1 MAADQRIV
9 IENCSIATVDA
20 HDTEYADGYVV
31 IVGNRIESLGAGRA
45 PEGLENVVRR
55 IDATGHL
62 VTPGLVNTHHHYYQW
77 ITRGLATDHNLFNW
91 LVALYP
97 TWARIDEPMVYAAAQ
112 GSLAMMAR
120 GGVTTAMDHHY
131 VFPRDSGDLSGA
143 IIRAARET
151 GVRFTLARGSMDRSE
166 KDGGL
171 PPDFAVE
178 TLEGALTATEATVK
192 EHHDPSFDAMT
203 QVAVAPC
210 SPFSVSTELL
220 RQGAELARRLGV
232 RLHTHGSETVEE
244 EQFCKELFGMGPTD
258 YFESTGWLG
267 EDVWMA
273 HCVHMNDSDI
283 AAFARTK
290 TGVAHC
296 PSSNARLAAGIARVP
311 DMLAAGVPV
320 GLGVDGTASNESGEL
335 HTELRNA
342 LLINRLGAH
351 KEAALN
357 ARQALRLGTYGGA
370 QVLGRA
376 SQIGSLEPGKL
387 ADLVLWKLDTLAHA
401 SIADPVTALVFGAA
415 APVTASF
422 VNGRQIVEAGRLL
435 HVDED
440 AIARATGAEPRGGP
454 PPAGGYPLSPL
465 GPGGPGGEAGPRP
478 GGRGP
483 RTGST
488 AAVSWARA
496 ALRAPRNGHRPS
508 VPHDHMHHLPETRVR
523 ADVSTDR
530 RSRPCPRIPCTPS
543 TRNSPP

>member
-1 MAADQRIV
+1 MAAAQRVV
-9 IENCSIATVDA
+9 IENGAIATVDA
-20 HDTEYADGYVV
+20 DDTEFAHGHVV
-31 IVGNRIESLGAGRA
+31 IAGNRIEAVGAGRA

-62 VTPGLVNTHHHYYQW
+62 VTPGLVNTHHHFYQW
-77 ITRGLATDHNLFNW
+77 ITRGLATDHNLFDW

-97 TWARIDEPMVYAAAQ
+97 TWARIDEPMVDAAAR

-131 VFPRDSGDLSGA
+131 VFPRGSGDLSGT

-178 TLEGALTATEATVK
+178 TLEGALAATEATVA
-192 EHHDPSFDAMT
+192 EHHDASFGAMT

-220 RQGAELARRLGV
+220 REGARLARRLGV

-244 EQFCKELFGMGPTD
+244 EKFCHELFGMGPTD

-267 EDVWMA
+267 DDVWMA

-283 AAFARTK
+283 AAFARTR

-311 DMLAAGVPV
+311 DLLAAGVPV

-342 LLINRLGAH
+342 LLVNRLGAH
-351 KEAALN
+351 RERALT

-376 SQIGSLEPGKL
+376 AEIGSLEPGKL
-387 ADLVLWKLDTLAHA
+387 ADLVLWRMDTLAHA
-401 SIADPVTALVFGAA
+401 SIADPVAALVLGAA

-422 VNGRQIVEAGRLL
+422 VDGRQIVEDGRLTQ
-435 HVDED
+435 VDED
-440 AIARATGAEPRGGP
+440 AVARATRDQARRLASVTARG
-454 PPAGGYPLSPL
+454 
-465 GPGGPGGEAGPRP
+465 
-478 GGRGP
+478 
-483 RTGST
+483 
-488 AAVSWARA
+488 
-496 ALRAPRNGHRPS
+496 
-508 VPHDHMHHLPETRVR
+508 
-523 ADVSTDR
+523 
-530 RSRPCPRIPCTPS
+530 
-543 TRNSPP
+543 

>member
-1 MAADQRIV
+1 MAAPADLQRIV
-9 IENCSIATVDA
+9 IENCAIATVDA
-20 HDTEYADGYVV
+20 NDTEYASGHVV
-31 IVGNRIESLGAGRA
+31 VAGNKIESIGAGKA
-45 PEGLENVVRR
+45 PEGLQNVVRR
-55 IDATGHL
+55 VDGTGHL
-62 VTPGLVNTHHHYYQW
+62 VTPGLVNTHHHFYQW

-97 TWARIDEPMVYAAAQ
+97 TWARIDERMVTAAAQ
-112 GSLAMMAR
+112 GSLGMMAR

-131 VFPRDSGDLSGA
+131 VFPKNSGDLSGA
-143 IIRAARET
+143 IIGAASDM

-178 TLEGALTATEATVK
+178 TLEGALAATAETVDK
-192 EHHDPSFDAMT
+192 HHDASFDAMT

-210 SPFSVSTELL
+210 SPFSVSTELMK
-220 RQGAELARRLGV
+220 QGAELARAKGV

-267 EDVWMA
+267 DDVWMA

-283 AAFARTK
+283 AAFARTG

-311 DMLAAGVPV
+311 DMLKAGVPV

-351 KEAALN
+351 REAALN
-357 ARQALRLGTYGGA
+357 ARQALRLGTFGGA
-370 QVLGRA
+370 QVLGR
-376 SQIGSLEPGKL
+376 STQIGSLEPGKL
-387 ADLVLWKLDTLAHA
+387 ADLVLWKIDGIGHS
-401 SIADPVTALVFGAA
+401 SIADPVTAIVFGAA
-415 APVTASF
+415 APVTLSL
-422 VNGRQIVEAGRLL
+422 VNGRPIVENGSLL

-440 AIARATGAEPRGGP
+440 AIARSAREEAQRLARIAAE
-454 PPAGGYPLSPL
+454 A
-465 GPGGPGGEAGPRP
+465 
-478 GGRGP
+478 
-483 RTGST
+483 
-488 AAVSWARA
+488 
-496 ALRAPRNGHRPS
+496 
-508 VPHDHMHHLPETRVR
+508 
-523 ADVSTDR
+523 
-530 RSRPCPRIPCTPS
+530 
-543 TRNSPP
+543 

>member
-1 MAADQRIV
+1 MAATAAARTV
-9 IENCSIATVDA
+9 IENVAIATVDA
-20 HDTEYADGYVV
+20 HDTEYASGHVV
-31 IVGNRIESLGAGRA
+31 VAGNRIESVGAGKA
-45 PEGLENVVRR
+45 PDGLTGVVRR
-55 IDATGHL
+55 IDGTAHL
-62 VTPGLVNTHHHYYQW
+62 VTPGLVNTHHHFYQW
-77 ITRGLATDHNLFNW
+77 ITRGVATDHNLFNW

-97 TWARIDEPMVYAAAQ
+97 TWARIDEQMVRSAAQ

-131 VFPRDSGDLSGA
+131 VFPQGSGDLSSAVIGA
-143 IIRAARET
+143 AAEM
-151 GVRFTLARGSMDRSE
+151 GVRFTLARGSMDRSK

-178 TLEGALTATEATVK
+178 TLEGALAATEATVDQ
-192 EHHDPSFDAMT
+192 HHDASFDSMT

-220 RQGAELARRLGV
+220 KQGAELARRKGV

-267 EDVWMA
+267 DDVWMA

-283 AAFARTK
+283 AAFARTG

-311 DMLAAGVPV
+311 DMLKAGVPV

-351 KEAALN
+351 REAALN

-376 SQIGSLEPGKL
+376 AEIGSLEPGKL
-387 ADLVLWKLDTLAHA
+387 ADLVLWKMDTLAHA

-415 APVTASF
+415 APVTLSL
-422 VNGRQIVEAGRLL
+422 VNGKPVVEDNHLTT
-435 HVDED
+435 VDED
-440 AIARATGAEPRGGP
+440 AIAR
-454 PPAGGYPLSPL
+454 
-465 GPGGPGGEAGPRP
+465 
-478 GGRGP
+478 
-483 RTGST
+483 
-488 AAVSWARA
+488 
-496 ALRAPRNGHRPS
+496 
-508 VPHDHMHHLPETRVR
+508 
-523 ADVSTDR
+523 
-530 RSRPCPRIPCTPS
+530 S
-543 TRNSPP
+543 TRDEARRLAQIAAQA

>member
-1 MAADQRIV
+1 MAADRRTV
-9 IENCSIATVDA
+9 IENCAIATVDVA
-20 HDTEYADGYVV
+20 DTEYATGHLVLAGD
-31 IVGNRIESLGAGRA
+31 RIESLGPGPA
-45 PEGLENVVRR
+45 PEGLENVIRR

-62 VTPGLVNTHHHYYQW
+62 ATPGLVNTHHHFYQW
-77 ITRGLATDHNLFNW
+77 LTRGLATDHNLFDW

-97 TWARIDEPMVYAAAQ
+97 TWARIDEAMVHAAAQ

-131 VFPRDSGDLSGA
+131 VFPRGSGDLSEA
-143 IIRAARET
+143 IITAARDM
-151 GVRFTLARGSMDRSE
+151 GVRFTLARGSMDRGES
-166 KDGGL
+166 DGGL

-178 TLEGALTATEATVK
+178 TLDDALAATEETVRR
-192 EHHDPSFDAMT
+192 HHDTSPGAMT
-203 QVAVAPC
+203 QIAVAPC
-210 SPFSVSTELL
+210 SPFSVSTELM

-244 EQFCKELFGMGPTD
+244 EKFCHELFGMGPTD
-258 YFESTGWLG
+258 YFASTGWLG

-283 AAFARTK
+283 AAFARTG

-351 KEAALN
+351 REKALT
-357 ARQALRLGTYGGA
+357 ARQALRLGTHGGA
-370 QVLGRA
+370 RVLGRA
-376 SQIGSLEPGKL
+376 DEIGSLEPGKL
-387 ADLVLWKLDTLAHA
+387 ADLVLWRMDTLAHA

-422 VNGRQIVEAGRLL
+422 VNGRRIVENGRLL
-435 HVDED
+435 TADED
-440 AIARATGAEPRGGP
+440 AVARTTRAEARRLARIAGQG
-454 PPAGGYPLSPL
+454 
-465 GPGGPGGEAGPRP
+465 
-478 GGRGP
+478 
-483 RTGST
+483 
-488 AAVSWARA
+488 
-496 ALRAPRNGHRPS
+496 
-508 VPHDHMHHLPETRVR
+508 
-523 ADVSTDR
+523 
-530 RSRPCPRIPCTPS
+530 
-543 TRNSPP
+543 

>member
-1 MAADQRIV
+1 MAAAQRIV

-20 HDTEYADGYVV
+20 DDTEYADGHVV
-31 IVGNRIESLGAGRA
+31 IAGNRIEAVGAGRA
-45 PEGLENVVRR
+45 PERLTDVGRR

-62 VTPGLVNTHHHYYQW
+62 VTPGLVNTHHHFYQW
-77 ITRGLATDHNLFNW
+77 ITRGLATDHNLFDW

-120 GGVTTAMDHHY
+120 GGVTCAMDHHY
-131 VFPRDSGDLSGA
+131 VYPRDSGDLSGA

-151 GVRFTLARGSMDRSE
+151 GVRFTLARGSMDRGRG
-166 KDGGL
+166 DGGL

-178 TLEGALTATEATVK
+178 TLDGALAATEETVRR
-192 EHHDPSFDAMT
+192 HHDASFDAMT

-220 RQGAELARRLGV
+220 RSGAELARQLGV
-232 RLHTHGSETVEE
+232 RLHTHGSETAEE
-244 EQFCKELFGMGPTD
+244 EKFCHELFGMGPTD
-258 YFESTGWLG
+258 YFASTGWLG
-267 EDVWMA
+267 ADVWMA

-283 AAFARTK
+283 AAFARTG

-311 DMLAAGVPV
+311 DLLAAGVPV

-351 KEAALN
+351 REAALN
-357 ARQALRLGTYGGA
+357 ARQALRLGTFGGA
-370 QVLGRA
+370 RVLGRA
-376 SQIGSLEPGKL
+376 AEIGSLEPGKL
-387 ADLVLWKLDTLAHA
+387 ADLVLWNLGTLAHA
-401 SIADPVTALVFGAA
+401 SIADPVTALVLGAA

-422 VNGRQIVEAGRLL
+422 VNGRQIVADGRLL

-440 AIARATGAEPRGGP
+440 AIAR
-454 PPAGGYPLSPL
+454 
-465 GPGGPGGEAGPRP
+465 
-478 GGRGP
+478 
-483 RTGST
+483 
-488 AAVSWARA
+488 
-496 ALRAPRNGHRPS
+496 
-508 VPHDHMHHLPETRVR
+508 
-523 ADVSTDR
+523 
-530 RSRPCPRIPCTPS
+530 S
-543 TRNSPP
+543 TRAEAQRLARLAAQD

>member
-1 MAADQRIV
+1 MAAAQRIV

-20 HDTEYADGYVV
+20 DDTEYACGYLVLA
-31 IVGNRIESLGAGRA
+31 GNRIEALGAGSA

-62 VTPGLVNTHHHYYQW
+62 ATPGLINTHHHFYQW
-77 ITRGLATDHNLFNW
+77 ITRGLATDHNLFDW

-97 TWARIDEPMVYAAAQ
+97 IWARIDEPMAYTAAR

-131 VFPRDSGDLSGA
+131 VYPRGTGDLSGA
-143 IIRAARET
+143 IIRAAHET
-151 GVRFTLARGSMDRSE
+151 GVRFTLARGSMDRGES
-166 KDGGL
+166 DGGL

-178 TLEGALTATEATVK
+178 SLDGALAATEATVE

-210 SPFSVSTELL
+210 SPFSVSTELM
-220 RQGAELARRLGV
+220 RNAAELARRLGV

-244 EQFCKELFGMGPTD
+244 EKFCHELFGMGPTD

-283 AAFARTK
+283 AAFARTG

-351 KEAALN
+351 KESALN
-357 ARQALRLGTYGGA
+357 ARQALRLGTHGGA
-370 QVLGRA
+370 RVLGRA
-376 SQIGSLEPGKL
+376 AETGSLEAGKL
-387 ADLVLWKLDTLAHA
+387 ADVVLWKLDTLAHA

-422 VNGRQIVEAGRLL
+422 VNGRQIVADGRLL
-435 HVDED
+435 TVDED
-440 AIARATGAEPRGGP
+440 AVARATRD
-454 PPAGGYPLSPL
+454 
-465 GPGGPGGEAGPRP
+465 EAR
-478 GGRGP
+478 RLAQL
-483 RTGST
+483 
-488 AAVSWARA
+488 AAQR
-496 ALRAPRNGHRPS
+496 
-508 VPHDHMHHLPETRVR
+508 
-523 ADVSTDR
+523 
-530 RSRPCPRIPCTPS
+530 
-543 TRNSPP
+543 

>member
-1 MAADQRIV
+1 MAPSAALSRIV
-9 IENCSIATVDA
+9 IENAAIATVDA
-20 HDTEYADGYVV
+20 NDTEYASGYVV
-31 IVGNRIESLGAGRA
+31 VADNKIESIGAGQA
-45 PEGLENVVRR
+45 PAGLENVVRR
-55 IDATGHL
+55 VDGTGHL
-62 VTPGLVNTHHHYYQW
+62 VTPGLINTHHHFYQW

-97 TWARIDEPMVYAAAQ
+97 TWARIDEQMARVAAQ

-131 VFPRDSGDLSGA
+131 VYPKGSGDLSGA
-143 IIRAARET
+143 IIGAASDM

-178 TLEGALTATEATVK
+178 TLEGALAATEETVN
-192 EHHDPSFDAMT
+192 EHHDASFGAMT

-210 SPFSVSTELL
+210 SPFSVSTELMK
-220 RQGAELARRLGV
+220 QGAELARRLGV

-244 EQFCKELFGMGPTD
+244 EKFCHELFGMGPTD

-283 AAFARTK
+283 AAFARTG

-311 DMLAAGVPV
+311 DMLKAGVPV

-351 KEAALN
+351 REAALN
-357 ARQALRLGTYGGA
+357 ARQALRLGTAGGA
-370 QVLGRA
+370 RVLGRA
-376 SQIGSLEPGKL
+376 AEIGSLEAGKL
-387 ADLVLWKLDTLAHA
+387 ADLVLWKTDGIGHS
-401 SIADPVTALVFGAA
+401 SIADPVTAIVFGAA
-415 APVTASF
+415 APVTLSL
-422 VNGRQIVEAGRLL
+422 VNGKPVVEDGRLL
-435 HVDED
+435 HADED
-440 AIARATGAEPRGGP
+440 AIARDARQEAQRLARITAE
-454 PPAGGYPLSPL
+454 A
-465 GPGGPGGEAGPRP
+465 
-478 GGRGP
+478 
-483 RTGST
+483 
-488 AAVSWARA
+488 
-496 ALRAPRNGHRPS
+496 
-508 VPHDHMHHLPETRVR
+508 
-523 ADVSTDR
+523 
-530 RSRPCPRIPCTPS
+530 
-543 TRNSPP
+543 

>member
-1 MAADQRIV
+1 MAADRRTV
-9 IENCSIATVDA
+9 IENCAIATVDA
-20 HDTEYADGYVV
+20 QDTEHTTGHLVLAGD
-31 IVGNRIESLGAGRA
+31 RIESLGPGPA
-45 PEGLENVVRR
+45 PEGLENVARR

-62 VTPGLVNTHHHYYQW
+62 ATPGLVNTHHHFYQW
-77 ITRGLATDHNLFNW
+77 LTRGLATDHNLFDW

-97 TWARIDEPMVYAAAQ
+97 TWARIDEAMVHAAAQ

-131 VFPRDSGDLSGA
+131 VFPRGSGDLSAA
-143 IIRAARET
+143 IIGAARDM
-151 GVRFTLARGSMDRSE
+151 GVRFTLARGSMDRGES
-166 KDGGL
+166 DGGL

-178 TLEGALTATEATVK
+178 TLDDALAATEETVRR
-192 EHHDPSFDAMT
+192 HHDTSPGAMT

-210 SPFSVSTELL
+210 SPFSVSTELM

-244 EQFCKELFGMGPTD
+244 EKFCHELFGMGPTD

-267 EDVWMA
+267 DDVWMA

-283 AAFARTK
+283 AAFARTG

-351 KEAALN
+351 REKALT
-357 ARQALRLGTYGGA
+357 ARQALRLGTHGGA
-370 QVLGRA
+370 RVLGRA
-376 SQIGSLEPGKL
+376 DEIGSLEPGKL
-387 ADLVLWKLDTLAHA
+387 ADLVLWRMDTLAHA

-422 VNGRQIVEAGRLL
+422 VNGRQIVENGRLL
-435 HVDED
+435 TADED
-440 AIARATGAEPRGGP
+440 AVARTTRAEARRLARIA
-454 PPAGGYPLSPL
+454 
-465 GPGGPGGEAGPRP
+465 
-478 GGRGP
+478 
-483 RTGST
+483 
-488 AAVSWARA
+488 
-496 ALRAPRNGHRPS
+496 GH
-508 VPHDHMHHLPETRVR
+508 
-523 ADVSTDR
+523 A
-530 RSRPCPRIPCTPS
+530 
-543 TRNSPP
+543 

>member
-1 MAADQRIV
+1 MAADRRTV
-9 IENCSIATVDA
+9 IENCAIATVDA
-20 HDTEYADGYVV
+20 ADTEYTTGHLVLAGD
-31 IVGNRIESLGAGRA
+31 RIESLGPGPA
-45 PEGLENVVRR
+45 PEGLAHVARR

-62 VTPGLVNTHHHYYQW
+62 VTPGLVNTHHHFYQW
-77 ITRGLATDHNLFNW
+77 LTRGLATDHNLFDW

-97 TWARIDEPMVYAAAQ
+97 TWARIDEAMVHAAAQ

-131 VFPRDSGDLSGA
+131 VYPRGSGDLSGA
-143 IIRAARET
+143 IVTAARDM
-151 GVRFTLARGSMDRSE
+151 GVRLTLARGSMDRSE

-178 TLEGALTATEATVK
+178 TLDDALAATEETVRR
-192 EHHDPSFDAMT
+192 HHDTAPGAMT

-210 SPFSVSTELL
+210 SPFSVSTELM

-244 EQFCKELFGMGPTD
+244 EKFCHELFGMGPTD

-267 EDVWMA
+267 DDVWMA

-283 AAFARTK
+283 AAFARTG

-342 LLINRLGAH
+342 LLVNRLGPH
-351 KEAALN
+351 REKALT
-357 ARQALRLGTYGGA
+357 ARQALRLGTHGGA
-370 QVLGRA
+370 RVLGRA
-376 SQIGSLEPGKL
+376 DEIGSLEPGKL
-387 ADLVLWKLDTLAHA
+387 ADLVLWRMDTLAHA
-401 SIADPVTALVFGAA
+401 SVADPVTALVFGAA

-422 VNGRQIVEAGRLL
+422 VNGRQIVENNRLL
-435 HVDED
+435 TADED
-440 AIARATGAEPRGGP
+440 AIARTTRAEARRLARM
-454 PPAGGYPLSPL
+454 AGH
-465 GPGGPGGEAGPRP
+465 A
-478 GGRGP
+478 
-483 RTGST
+483 
-488 AAVSWARA
+488 
-496 ALRAPRNGHRPS
+496 
-508 VPHDHMHHLPETRVR
+508 
-523 ADVSTDR
+523 
-530 RSRPCPRIPCTPS
+530 
-543 TRNSPP
+543 